1 MWYIDRDSRHRWISH
16 RVKRRVVHRKTRYQL
31 VEIFDTYEYGRMVV
45 LDGMIQSAESDEALY
60 HELLVHPAMLAHPRP
75 QRVLVLGA
83 GEGATVREV
92 LKHPSVE
99 KVTMIDIDREFVD
112 LCKRYLTKWHRG
124 VFKDERVELIYDDA
138 YAHLR
143 KGKDRY
149 DLVIGDISD
158 PSEKGPSRSVY
169 AAEFYTLVKKVLEA
183 DGIFVTHATAVH
195 YVRKESHAR
204 DMVENLRGLFPRVE
218 PYYEYIPSFGSLWC
232 FVASSFRFS
241 LWSISPKLLARRL
254 SNRRIRDLSYYEPRL
269 HERIFVIPSYIGG
282 QLGFGS

>member
-1 MWYIDRDSRHRWISH
+1 MWYIDRDSRYRWISH
-16 RVKRRVVHRKTRYQL
+16 RVKRLVVRRKTRYQL
-31 VEIFDTYEYGRMVV
+31 VEILDTYEFGRIVV

-60 HELLVHPAMLAHPRP
+60 HELLVHPAMLVHPRP
-75 QRVLVLGA
+75 RRVLVLGA

-112 LCKRYLTKWHRG
+112 LCRRYLTKWHRG
-124 VFKDERVELIYDDA
+124 VLKDERVELIYDDA

-143 KGKDRY
+143 KGKERF

-169 AAEFYTLVKKVLEA
+169 VAEFYALVKKVLEA

-195 YVRKESHAR
+195 YVRKESYAGG
-204 DMVENLRGLFPRVE
+204 MVRYLRRLFPRVD
-218 PYYEYIPSFGSLWC
+218 PYYEYIPSFGALWC
-232 FVASSFRFS
+232 FVAASHRFS
-241 LWSISPKLLARRL
+241 PRSLSSKLVERRL
-254 SNRRIRDLSYYEPRL
+254 SERGIRDLSYYEPRL
-269 HERIFVIPSYIGG
+269 HERIFVIPSYIGA
-282 QLGFGS
+282 QLGFGP